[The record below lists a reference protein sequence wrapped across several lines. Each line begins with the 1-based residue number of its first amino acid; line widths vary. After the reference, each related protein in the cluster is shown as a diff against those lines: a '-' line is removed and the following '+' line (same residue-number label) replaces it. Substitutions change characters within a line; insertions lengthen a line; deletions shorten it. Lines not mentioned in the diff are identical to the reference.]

1 MTDLG
6 AEVVNY
12 VSHATQQ
19 RLQSLLEKVS
29 QVAQQRNVNFKVCLL
44 HHYSETHTGIHFPLH
59 GLDLA
64 QTRLLQTSNTAA
76 VKCLLFPQCCF

>member
-19 RLQSLLEKVS
+19 RLQNLLEKVS
-29 QVAQQRNVNFKVCLL
+29 QVAQQKNGNFKVCLQC
-44 HHYSETHTGIHFPLH
+44 YRATYPVVNFPF
-59 GLDLA
+59 
-64 QTRLLQTSNTAA
+64 
-76 VKCLLFPQCCF
+76 VI

>member
-19 RLQSLLEKVS
+19 RLQNLLEKVS
-29 QVAQQRNVNFKVCLL
+29 QVAQQKNVNLKVCLQL
-44 HHYSETHTGIHFPLH
+44 HCGQSH
-59 GLDLA
+59 
-64 QTRLLQTSNTAA
+64 SNTTFSPWIIYLALTRFLQRNNTGA
-76 VKCLLFPQCCF
+76 MTPKGL